1 MLDQNKTPDYYADAY
16 VHQLLTQE
24 EAAVVEERAESDKTW
39 HHALEDA
46 RRRKQLLASV
56 PPAEAISAQLPEQQ
70 RMVVTLR
77 VWGGM
82 SYAEIAVS
90 AGRTE
95 ATIRSHMH
103 RALESLRKSLTPVL
117 MKD

>member
-1 MLDQNKTPDYYADAY
+1 MASLDET
-16 VHQLLTQE
+16 VGISTQE
-24 EAAVVEERAESDKTW
+24 ENPGPMEVAMGAENAHIVTAAVAN
-39 HHALEDA
+39 
-46 RRRKQLLASV
+46 
-56 PPAEAISAQLPEQQ
+56 LPEQQ

-82 SYAEIAVS
+82 SYAEIASS

-117 MKD
+117 TNE